1 MVAKQGQE
9 MVAAAYPL
17 PLVVIVT
24 REVHQP
30 CARLLL
36 LLQLRRRLVWPRWR
50 RPLVL
55 RMLQLSRLFLA
66 GCRRC

>member
-1 MVAKQGQE
+1 MAKQGQD

-30 CARLLL
+30 SVRLLL
-36 LLQLRRRLVWPRWR
+36 LLQLRRRLVWPRR
-50 RPLVL
+50 RCPLLL
-55 RMLQLSRLFLA
+55 RMLRLSRLTLD